1 MMRTRFVLVAAA
13 IAAFAPVRETVA
25 QAAGFDE
32 ELVAFAYHKVSGDPL
47 DLRRVAERSE
57 IVTRASNFD
66 KPDMV
71 KQEMARLQALLAAA
85 GPQQEFTMRV
95 NDAIS
100 DYDHQRGEFS
110 ITLFT
115 PGYYVPVSALAQQYQ
130 LVFANAESAR
140 PIPMNKEEARDF
152 DIALT
157 QLGRSVTNELKFRVI
172 GRGDPAGAVT
182 GQRVIRAEI
191 VSSRLLD
198 RGGNMV
204 WTPNVAPVAVAS
216 SGTKGVGA
224 DGAAAFDLNAADVAG
239 FRVGVDASDLEAT
252 LVRLFGPVTRR
263 PARRD
268 GHPGIA
274 AQLLVNDMGCMSL
287 PGRRN
292 AVGPGSVCVTAL
304 LDADDVVRAISIER
318 VFPWMEAETFR
329 KTLVTRYGPVTE
341 ATGSGRLSL
350 GWGPEVPE
358 LLLYDRSGPRTA
370 LTAHYS
376 TNEDFMSVGLNRLS
390 DTRVVL
396 QLVDARWAT
405 GQR

>member
-1 MMRTRFVLVAAA
+1 MLRARFIVALVAMTTLASP
-13 IAAFAPVRETVA
+13 FTTTA
-25 QAAGFDE
+25 QSPGFDE

-57 IVTRASNFD
+57 IVLRASNFD

-85 GPQQEFTMRV
+85 GPEQEFTMRV

-110 ITLFT
+110 VTLFT
-115 PGYYVPVSALAQQYQ
+115 PGYYVPVSALGQQYQ

-140 PIPMNKEEARDF
+140 PIPMPKEEARDF
-152 DIALT
+152 DIALA
-157 QLGRSVTNELKFRVI
+157 QLGRSVTNEMRFRVI

-191 VSSRLLD
+191 LSSRLLD
-198 RGGNMV
+198 RSGNVV
-204 WTPNVAPVAVAS
+204 WSPNVAPITAAS
-216 SGTKGVGA
+216 SGRNGVEA
-224 DGAAAFDLNAADVAG
+224 DGPPAFDLNAVDVAG
-239 FRVGVDASDLEAT
+239 FHIGVKGDDLEAT
-252 LVRLFGPVTRR
+252 LTRLFGAVTRK

-274 AQLLVNDMGCMSL
+274 AQLLVNDMGCITL
-287 PGRRN
+287 PGRRSG
-292 AVGPGSVCVTAL
+292 APGNVCVTAQ
-304 LDADDVVRAISIER
+304 LDADDVVRAIQIER

-329 KTLVTRYGPVTE
+329 RTLVARYGPVVE

-350 GWGPEVPE
+350 GWGPEVNE
-358 LLLYDRSGPRTA
+358 LLLYDRGGPHTA

-376 TNEDFMSVGLNRLS
+376 VNNDFMSAGLNRLA

-396 QLVDARWAT
+396 QLVDARWAA
-405 GQR
+405 GQQ